1 MLNVSNFLISKISII
16 INDHNI
22 DSIIILAIF
31 IYDFDRGSY
40 LNMIISFILKIFYMI
55 FFNTYKYWNQIFRRR
70 KIETLSRNSL
80 YI

>member
-22 DSIIILAIF
+22 DSIIILVIF

>member
-1 MLNVSNFLISKISII
+1 MLNVSTFLISKISII

-22 DSIIILAIF
+22 ASITILAIF

-55 FFNTYKYWNQIFRRR
+55 FFNIYRYWNQIFRRR